1 MKQVR
6 EQPSLRQE
14 FKTKAYLIVG
24 LVALLWTVELVNL
37 VLGHRLNVLGIHPRT
52 VVGLPGILL
61 APFLHGGIG
70 HVLVN
75 TIPFVILGWLVILHG
90 TGTFLEVSLIVIL
103 VAGAGTWLFGRPGV
117 HVGASSLIF
126 GYFGFL
132 LGRAWYQRSVG
143 SILVAVVTLALYG
156 GLLWGVL
163 PLHARISWEGHLFG
177 LLGGVLAAWLQQ
189 TILTTSPSSPPASES
204 SDGGLSD
211 DTPHAALLERLDR
224 LDRELEGLKPRGGS
238 GDPKGVP

>member
-14 FKTKAYLIVG
+14 FKTKGYLMVG
-24 LVALLWTVELVNL
+24 FVALIWAVELVNM

-75 TIPFVILGWLVILHG
+75 TLPFVILGWLVILRG

-143 SILVAVVTLALYG
+143 SILVALVTLALYG

-163 PLHARISWEGHLFG
+163 PLRARISWEGHLFG
-177 LLGGVLAAWLQQ
+177 LLAGILAAWLQE
-189 TILTTSPSSPPASES
+189 TVLSPSPGSPPVSASA
-204 SDGGLSD
+204 DGRPSD
-211 DTPHAALLERLDR
+211 DTPHAGLLERLDR
-224 LDRELEGLKPRGGS
+224 LDRELEGLKPPGGS
-238 GDPKGVP
+238 GEPKEGP

>member
-1 MKQVR
+1 MKQVK

-24 LVALLWTVELVNL
+24 FVVLIWAVELVNT
-37 VLGHRLNVLGIHPRT
+37 VSGHRLNVLGIHPRT

-143 SILVAVVTLALYG
+143 PLLVALVTLALYG

-163 PLHARISWEGHLFG
+163 PLHGRISWEGHLFS
-177 LLGGVLAAWLQQ
+177 LLAGILAAWLQ
-189 TILTTSPSSPPASES
+189 LTGLTRSPGSPPASDS
-204 SDGGLSD
+204 SDGRSSE
-211 DTPHAALLERLDR
+211 DTPHAALLERVDR
-224 LDRELEGLKPRGGS
+224 LDPDLLGLKPPAGS
-238 GDPKGVP
+238 GDPTEGP

>member
-1 MKQVR
+1 MKQDR
-6 EQPSLRQE
+6 GESTLRQRL
-14 FKTKAYLIVG
+14 KSKAYLIVG
-24 LVALLWTVELVNL
+24 FVALIWAVELANV
-37 VLGHRLNVLGIHPRT
+37 VLGHRLNVLGIQPRT

-61 APFLHGGIG
+61 APFLHGGIS

-75 TIPFVILGWLVILHG
+75 TIPFVILGWLVMLEG
-90 TGTFLEVSLIVIL
+90 TGTFLGVSLIVIL

-132 LGRAWYQRSVG
+132 LGRAWYRRSTG
-143 SILVAVVTLALYG
+143 SILVALVTLALYG

-163 PLHARISWEGHLFG
+163 PLGTRISWEGHLFG
-177 LLGGVLAAWLQQ
+177 LLAGILAAWLQE
-189 TILTTSPSSPPASES
+189 TVFAPSPDSPPAVES
-204 SDGGLSD
+204 LGGGRSGN
-211 DTPHAALLERLDR
+211 TPHAALLERLDR

-238 GDPKGVP
+238 GDAKEGP

>member
-14 FKTKAYLIVG
+14 FRTKAYLIVG
-24 LVALLWTVELVNL
+24 FVALIWAVELVNM

-132 LGRAWYQRSVG
+132 VGRAWYQRSVG
-143 SILVAVVTLALYG
+143 SILVALVTLALYG

-163 PLHARISWEGHLFG
+163 PLHARTSWEGHLFG
-177 LLGGVLAAWLQQ
+177 LLAGILAAWLQQ
-189 TILTTSPSSPPASES
+189 TVLTPSLGSPPASES
-204 SDGGLSD
+204 
-211 DTPHAALLERLDR
+211 
-224 LDRELEGLKPRGGS
+224 
-238 GDPKGVP
+238 

>member
-14 FKTKAYLIVG
+14 FKTKGYLMVG
-24 LVALLWTVELVNL
+24 FVALIWAVELVNM

-61 APFLHGGIG
+61 APFLHGDIS

-103 VAGAGTWLFGRPGV
+103 AAGAGTWLFGRPGV

-132 LGRAWYQRSVG
+132 LGRAWYQRSVR
-143 SILVAVVTLALYG
+143 SILVALVTLALYG

-177 LLGGVLAAWLQQ
+177 LLAGILAAWLQE
-189 TILTTSPSSPPASES
+189 TVLSPSPGSPPVSES
-204 SDGGLSD
+204 SDGRPSD

-224 LDRELEGLKPRGGS
+224 IGRDVEGLKPPGGS
-238 GDPKGVP
+238 GEPKEGS

>member
-1 MKQVR
+1 MRQVR

-14 FKTKAYLIVG
+14 FKSKAYLIVG
-24 LVALLWTVELVNL
+24 FVALIWAVELVNT

-52 VVGLPGILL
+52 VIGLPGILL

-132 LGRAWYQRSVG
+132 VGRAWYQRSVG
-143 SILVAVVTLALYG
+143 SILVALVTLALYG

-163 PLHARISWEGHLFG
+163 PLHTRISWEGHLFG
-177 LLGGVLAAWLQQ
+177 LLAGILAAWLQR
-189 TILTTSPSSPPASES
+189 TVLSPSPGSPSAAES
-204 SDGGLSD
+204 SDGGPPEG
-211 DTPHAALLERLDR
+211 TTHAALVERLDR
-224 LDRELEGLKPRGGS
+224 LDRELEGLNPRGGS
-238 GDPKGVP
+238 GDLKEDP

>member
-6 EQPSLRQE
+6 GESPLHQE
-14 FKTKAYLIVG
+14 LKAKAYLIVG
-24 LVALLWTVELVNL
+24 FVVLIWAVELANM
-37 VLGHRLNVLGIHPRT
+37 VLGHRFNVLGIHPRM

-75 TIPFVILGWLVILHG
+75 TMPFVILGWLVILHG
-90 TGTFLEVSLIVIL
+90 TGSFLEVSLIVIL
-103 VAGAGTWLFGRPGV
+103 VAGAGTWLFGQPGV

-132 LGRAWYQRSVG
+132 VGRAWYQRSVG
-143 SILVAVVTLALYG
+143 SILVALVTLAIYG
-156 GLLWGVL
+156 GLLWGAL
-163 PLHARISWEGHLFG
+163 PLHARVSWVGHLFG
-177 LLGGVLAAWLQQ
+177 LLGGILAAWLQQ
-189 TILTTSPSSPPASES
+189 TVLTASPGWPPASVC

-211 DTPHAALLERLDR
+211 DAPHAALLERLDR
-224 LDRELEGLKPRGGS
+224 LDRELEGLKPGGGP
-238 GDPKGVP
+238 GDPEEAP

>member
-14 FKTKAYLIVG
+14 FKSKAYLIVG
-24 LVALLWTVELVNL
+24 FVALIWAVELVNT

-52 VVGLPGILL
+52 VIGLPGILL

-132 LGRAWYQRSVG
+132 VGRAWYQRSVG
-143 SILVAVVTLALYG
+143 SILVALVTLALYG

-163 PLHARISWEGHLFG
+163 PLHTRISWEGHLFG
-177 LLGGVLAAWLQQ
+177 LLAGILAAWLQQ
-189 TILTTSPSSPPASES
+189 TVLSPSPGSLPASES
-204 SDGGLSD
+204 SDRGPSD
-211 DTPHAALLERLDR
+211 DTPHAALSERLSR
-224 LDRELEGLKPRGGS
+224 LNREIEGLRPGVGS
-238 GDPKGVP
+238 GDPKEGP